1 MKERTLPID
10 STFNVVTFDLLI
22 EGKAID
28 SAYQVMSI
36 AIMKEV
42 NRVPWAKIV
51 LRDGDP
57 AAETFAISEK
67 ESYTPGKKI
76 VVKLGRDRKNTML
89 FRGIITKHAIRLR
102 ENGASELS
110 LECRDECTRMTI
122 GRHNGYFEERKD
134 SEVMEELISKY
145 PGLSAD
151 VESTSLKHKELVQ
164 FHCTDW
170 DFMLSRAD
178 INGKLVVADDGKI
191 QIKAPDTGSSPSVA
205 LLHGSTMLEFEAEMD
220 ARTQLKSVEAKSWDY
235 GGQQLFQHKS
245 DSAPVAEPGNLNG
258 AALADSV
265 NISSFELRHSGQVL
279 EAELQE
285 WTKSVMLRSRLAKVR
300 GSARFVGLPD
310 IKPGQMVELQG
321 VGDRFNGKA
330 FISAV
335 RHDVFQGSWH
345 TSVQFGLSP
354 DCFHLTTENIL
365 DSSAA
370 GLLPGVHGLQI
381 GKVVQLQNDPDGE
394 HRILVRL
401 PVVDNAAQGTW
412 ARMASLDAGNDRGAF
427 FRPEIDDEVV
437 VGFINGDPRDAVVLG
452 MLNSSA
458 KPAPITV
465 KDTNHEKGF
474 FTRSKMRVHFH
485 DETKTITIDTPA
497 GNSIELDEKGSSI
510 TIKDQNGNS
519 TIMKPAGI
527 EMKSK
532 GNISIEASGKIDIKA
547 GAALTI
553 SAAQMTLSA
562 QGPME
567 VKGATAKL
575 SSPGITEISGSLVKI
590 N

>member
-134 SEVMEELISKY
+134 SEVMEELIRKY

>member
-22 EGKAID
+22 EGKAMD
-28 SAYQVMSI
+28 SAYQVLSI
-36 AIMKEV
+36 AIVKEV

-67 ESYTPGKKI
+67 ENYTPGKKI
-76 VVKLGRDRKNTML
+76 VVKVGRDRKNTML

-102 ENGASELS
+102 ENGTSELS

-134 SEVMEELISKY
+134 SEVMEELIGKY

-178 INGKLVVADDGKI
+178 INGKLVIADDGKI
-191 QIKAPDTGSSPSVA
+191 QIKAPDTGSSPSVT

-235 GGQQLFQHKS
+235 GGQQLFQHQS
-245 DSAPVAEPGNLNG
+245 DSAPIAEPGNLKG
-258 AALADSV
+258 ATLADSV

-285 WTKSVMLRSRLAKVR
+285 WTKSVMLRSRLAKIR

-335 RHDVFQGSWH
+335 RHDIFQGSWH

-354 DCFHLTTENIL
+354 DCFHQTTENIL

-401 PVVDNAAQGTW
+401 PMVDNAAQGTW
-412 ARMASLDAGNDRGAF
+412 ARMASLDAGKDRGAF
-427 FRPEIDDEVV
+427 FRPEIDDEVI

-532 GNISIEASGKIDIKA
+532 GNISIEATGKIDIKA

>member
-335 RHDVFQGSWH
+335 RHDVFHGSWH

>member
-22 EGKAID
+22 EGKAMD

-335 RHDVFQGSWH
+335 RHDVFHGSWH

-354 DCFHLTTENIL
+354 DCFRLTTENIL

>member
-134 SEVMEELISKY
+134 SEVMEELIRKY

-170 DFMLSRAD
+170 DFMLYHAD
-178 INGKLVVADDGKI
+178 INWKLVVADDGKI
-191 QIKAPDTGSSPSVA
+191 QIKAPDPGSSPSVA

>member
-134 SEVMEELISKY
+134 SEVMEELIRKY

-474 FTRSKMRVHFH
+474 FTRSKMRIHFH

>member
-134 SEVMEELISKY
+134 SEVMEELIRKY

-191 QIKAPDTGSSPSVA
+191 QIKAPDTSSSPSVA